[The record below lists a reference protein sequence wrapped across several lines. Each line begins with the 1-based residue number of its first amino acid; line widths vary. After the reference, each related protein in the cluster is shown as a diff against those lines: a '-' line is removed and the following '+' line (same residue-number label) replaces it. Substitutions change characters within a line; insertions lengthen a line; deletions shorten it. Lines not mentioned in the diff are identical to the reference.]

1 MSISST
7 VNELAGAVA
16 ENLAIGDGDIRSG
29 SGTAE
34 SALGSKS
41 AGETELPTCVLV
53 LGMAGSG
60 KTTFVQKLTDIL
72 NQTGSPPYL
81 VNLDPAVRNVPY
93 PVNIDIRDTVK
104 YKAVME
110 RFGLGPNG
118 AIMTSLNLFTTKFSS
133 VLDLLEKRKHQARY
147 MVFDTPGQIE
157 VFTWSASGTI
167 ITEALA
173 DVFPTVVIYVMDLST
188 STSPITFMSNMLY
201 ACSILYKSKLPF
213 LIALNKTDLV
223 DPSCALNWMTDFEA
237 FDLAIEQEPTYAA
250 NLSRSLG
257 LILDEF
263 YNAIKAVPVSAAT
276 GQGFLELVQAL
287 DAAKQVYMTEYKPEL
302 QKMKEEQLQ
311 RKGKKHEDR
320 FEKLKREVEGISAGS
335 PSGDSASS
343 QGSNKVTIGPF
354 SEMESE
360 SEAIR
365 QNNEQDDVAFEKFLE
380 TIKKNKETIQTAAR
394 KRAENAGALEKINVN
409 IKSQKFSRG
418 TDNMRRT

>member
-394 KRAENAGALEKINVN
+394 KRAENAENFPVALI
-409 IKSQKFSRG
+409 
-418 TDNMRRT
+418 T